1 MVVQDKWRQHWIIR
15 EFNVAISYYTT
26 YDWPTVLHASM
37 LESVREALKPW
48 AKRPNIFEFNT
59 ARCFSDC
66 IFFAWKKKFVY
77 RLIFLA
83 LIEDM
88 AGQNTNRNNSKS
100 STAVRQSFTGIYS
113 ILYLRPQYLLDQSQ
127 ADSQFPLTIG
137 KQYLLEEGNI
147 VAEVFNASR
156 TRQRSGDSAK
166 GLK

>member
-1 MVVQDKWRQHWIIR
+1 
-15 EFNVAISYYTT
+15 
-26 YDWPTVLHASM
+26 M
-37 LESVREALKPW
+37 LQRL
-48 AKRPNIFEFNT
+48 
-59 ARCFSDC
+59 C
-66 IFFAWKKKFVY
+66 FFAWKKKFVY

-100 STAVRQSFTGIYS
+100 STAVRQSFTGIYC